1 MKRNQ
6 LLLVGGA
13 MLLVVVLFVFGN
25 TIPPKKSTPNSGG
38 ANAAESNAPQPIV
51 FDSLLAKAKLRLNSQ
66 LLQQANQLQQQLA
79 IAANQE
85 QRTKAYQQLA
95 NFWKNSGRI
104 YEPYAYYFAQAAKL
118 ENSEKSLTFAAHQFL
133 DNLMVEGEPAMQQ
146 WLATNAKVLF
156 EQAISL
162 NPNNDSSK
170 IGLGACYILGGISNN
185 PMQGILPVKAI
196 AEKNPRNIY
205 AQFILGLGGKK
216 SAQYD
221 KAVERF
227 TAIVAIAPD
236 NLEAKLHLAECYDLK
251 GDKINAVKWYTE
263 VKSAIKNAEAQKEL
277 EQRIRLLKQ

>member
-6 LLLVGGA
+6 LLLLGGA
-13 MLLVVVLFVFGN
+13 LLLVVVLFVFGN
-25 TIPPKKSTPNSGG
+25 TIPPKKNTAS
-38 ANAAESNAPQPIV
+38 NAAATAESNAPKPIV
-51 FDSLLAKAKLRLNSQ
+51 FDTLLAKAKLRLNSQ
-66 LLQQANQLQQQLA
+66 LLQQANLLQQQTA
-79 IAANQE
+79 DASTPQ
-85 QRTKAYQQLA
+85 QRLKAYQQLA
-95 NFWKNSGRI
+95 DFWKNSGRI

-133 DNLMVEGEPAMQQ
+133 DNLMVEGDPAMQQ

-156 EQAISL
+156 EQAISV

-196 AEKNPRNIY
+196 AEKNPKNVY

-221 KAVERF
+221 KAIERF
-227 TAIVAIAPD
+227 GAIVTIAPD

-251 GDKINAVKWYTE
+251 GDKSNAVKWYTE
-263 VKSAIKNAEAQKEL
+263 VKNTIKNVDAQKEL